1 METVDRVHTF
11 YAKAWVLDAQ
21 LQRPLQT
28 EVRPQAFVKLC
39 EKGGYFSERAEKFR
53 LEGIISFRSAYTQV
67 AGTQS
72 PKPGGGWI
80 TLATSVVEG
89 FNVLD
94 VVTADRVVAQI
105 STEHP
110 LRKGHV
116 PSVTFLGTR
125 FENLKIAGHKIEPKL
140 KLDICGMTDGEQLY
154 LANEDFRKQVTE
166 QHNTLSQVASLPESV
181 RARYRGKLP
190 DSAQV
195 QEQWEAFIRG
205 KGPRPEAAIECSLVD
220 PSWKTTTV
228 NSAGRLIEAPAGHV
242 IEIPDFG
249 RIFLAE
255 LRVDCDSF
263 EFNMIRLDMGCVAD
277 GKGTVGYYSVNGR
290 TVP

>member
-11 YAKAWVLDAQ
+11 HAKAWVLDAQ

-39 EKGGYFSERAEKFR
+39 EEGGYFSERAENFR

-67 AGTQS
+67 AGTRS
-72 PKPGGGWI
+72 PKTGGWV

-89 FNVLD
+89 LNVLD
-94 VVTADRVVAQI
+94 VVTADRVVAQV

-140 KLDICGMTDGEQLY
+140 KLDICGTTDGAQLY
-154 LANEDFRKQVTE
+154 LANGNFRKLVTE
-166 QHNTLSQVASLPESV
+166 QHNLLSQAASLPEAV
-181 RARYRGKLP
+181 RAKYRGALP
-190 DSAQV
+190 DSADV
-195 QEQWEAFIRG
+195 QAQWEAFIQK

-220 PSWKTTTV
+220 PSWKTATV
-228 NSAGRLIEAPAGHV
+228 NSAGHLIEAPAGHV

-255 LRVDCDSF
+255 LKVDCDSF
-263 EFNMIRLDMGCVAD
+263 VFNMIRLDMGCIAD
-277 GKGTVGYYSVNGR
+277 GGGTAGHYAVNGR
-290 TVP
+290 TAP